1 MWVHNGGPGLDN
13 ESQYVKIMAVSIVL
27 TVIMS
32 VIVTLR
38 FYVRAIMLRA
48 IGPDDWVIL
57 FGAACS
63 IAYNGLCIG
72 QTKWGLGLKVIDRP
86 QMNLDQFSVVRLL
99 PIHPPL
105 KFEIPLTRGVLQLN
119 YSGKPIYIA
128 GILAFKVSLC
138 LSYLRIVTSSTRTYR
153 RVVYLVLITCIAGH
167 IAGILVLIFLCSPVE
182 KSWKP
187 LIPGH
192 CIPNANS
199 VYGLGAISIFYDIVI
214 LLLPIPMLVSLQIN
228 MRKRVGL
235 VGIFCLGIFTTF
247 CSIMRLAQIKSI
259 LATGDQT
266 GLVLWAT
273 IEMNVGISLT
283 CLPTLMPIIK
293 YYREKH
299 SSGGGGAYDLGDSS
313 GNRLGYLKSGTRTN
327 ITTKDNSPGWKDR
340 DSIDNSSQ
348 KQILGLDSALHDSSS
363 NENLEAARPGKSRG
377 ITTTTEVRVEVTNAT
392 EEAELQQPNKK
403 GNSKW

>member
-1 MWVHNGGPGLDN
+1 MWVHNGSPELDAK
-13 ESQYVKIMAVSIVL
+13 SQYVKIMAVSIVL

-32 VIVTLR
+32 IIVALR
-38 FYVRAIMLRA
+38 FYVRGIMLRA

-72 QTKWGLGLKVIDRP
+72 QTKWGLGLTIIQRP
-86 QMNLDQFSVVRLL
+86 HADLDSFSV
-99 PIHPPL
+99 
-105 KFEIPLTRGVLQLN
+105 LN

-138 LSYLRIVTSSTRTYR
+138 LSYLRIITTATRNYR
-153 RVVYLVLITCIAGH
+153 RIVWLVLITCIAGH
-167 IAGILVLIFLCSPVE
+167 LGGILVLIFLCSPVE

-187 LIPGH
+187 LIAGT

-199 VYGLGAISIFYDIVI
+199 VYGLGAVSIFYDIII
-214 LLLPIPMLVSLQIN
+214 LILPIPMLLSLQIN
-228 MRKRVGL
+228 TRKRIGL
-235 VGIFCLGIFTTF
+235 VGIFCLGVFTTF

-273 IEMNVGISLT
+273 IEMNVGNSLT

-299 SSGGGGAYDLGDSS
+299 SSGGRGAYDLGDSH

-327 ITTKDNSPGWKDR
+327 VTTKDNTPGWKDR

-348 KQILGLDSALHDSSS
+348 KQILGLDSALHSSSS
-363 NENLEAARPGKSRG
+363 NENLEGGRANGKGGTRG
-377 ITTTTEVRVEVTNAT
+377 ITTTTEVRVEVSNASD
-392 EEAELQQPNKK
+392 EAEQQPGNK
-403 GNSKW
+403 NFKW